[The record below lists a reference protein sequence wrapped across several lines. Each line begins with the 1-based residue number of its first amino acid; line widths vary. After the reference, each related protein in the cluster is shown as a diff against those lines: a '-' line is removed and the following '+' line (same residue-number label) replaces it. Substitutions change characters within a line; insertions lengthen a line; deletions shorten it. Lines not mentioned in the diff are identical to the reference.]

1 MIKFVTTFIKNAKEM
16 NNGDYALICLIDS
29 LHQMALTTTND
40 IDKVYYNDLAK
51 EVLSN
56 VE

>member
-1 MIKFVTTFIKNAKEM
+1 MTKFVKTFIKNAKDM
-16 NNGDYALICLIDS
+16 HNGDYALICLIDT

-51 EVLSN
+51 EVLNN

>member
-29 LHQMALTTTND
+29 LHQMALTATND

-51 EVLSN
+51 EVLNN